1 MVSERSKLTSS
12 HLRRQAFVY
21 LRQSSQAQLERNV
34 ESTARQ
40 YALVERA
47 IELGFT
53 REQIVVIDEDL
64 GISGSGMSERS
75 GFARLAAE
83 VALGHAGLVLG
94 LEVSRLARNNA
105 DWYRLLDLCGV
116 TDTVIGDSDGIYHP
130 GSFNDRLLLGLKGTM
145 SEAELHVLRTRLE
158 GGIRNKA
165 QRGEL
170 RKALPIGLLWGEE
183 EGEILLDPDEAVRGA
198 IQTIFDRFAELGS
211 VRQVW
216 LWMRREG
223 VQFPLRRWEGEL
235 RWVTPS
241 YHQIHSV
248 LESPVYAGAYAFGKT
263 RRERYVDEHGNTR
276 QRMRRLPQSEW
287 QVLIWDHHPGYI
299 DKATFEANR
308 ERIARNTRPRAH
320 EPGGAVREGQA
331 LLQGIAVCGRCGRKL
346 MVHYQGR
353 SGHRSPAYHCPSSEL
368 AEGRGLWCLRVGGTQ
383 IDQAVAGALLAA
395 LTPAG
400 VKAALVA
407 AESLEADHDAA
418 LAQWR
423 LQLERAQ
430 YHADRAERRYRQVE
444 PEHRLVARG
453 LERDWENALTALH
466 TAQAELE
473 LREHQRPRTLTP
485 VEREGLLALGADLG
499 RVWSASTTT
508 DRDRK
513 QLLRALIEEVIL
525 EVNREERR
533 ATVTLRWRG
542 GAITEL
548 VVPLPRHQPSIRTDE
563 DTIELLKRL
572 AVHYDD
578 ATIAGILNR
587 QGRRSARG
595 ERFTA
600 IIVGGLR
607 RYRNIPAHKPPDQP
621 PDGELLPIRRAADI
635 LGVAPSTLH
644 RMLGDGFIAGEH
656 DTPGAPWRI
665 RVNDQLQALF
675 VEDAPTG
682 YVPIVDAMRALGVSR
697 QTVLQRVK
705 RGELEAIH
713 VRNGRRKGLR
723 ILVPQAETSLFDTT
737 PMNALAV

>member
-1 MVSERSKLTSS
+1 MRERSKLTSS

-53 REQIVVIDEDL
+53 REQVVVIDEDL
-64 GISGSGMSERS
+64 GVSGSGTAERS

-116 TDTVIGDSDGIYHP
+116 TDTVIGDADGLYHP

-145 SEAELHVLRTRLE
+145 SEAELHVLRARLE

-165 QRGEL
+165 ARGEL
-170 RKALPIGLLWGEE
+170 RKALPVGLVWGEA
-183 EGEILLDPDEAVRGA
+183 EGEILLDPDEAIRGA
-198 IQTIFDRFAELGS
+198 IGTIFERFAELGS

-276 QRMRRLPQSEW
+276 QRMRRLPQAEW
-287 QVLIWDHHPGYI
+287 GVLIWDHHPGYI
-299 DKATFEANR
+299 DKAAFERNR
-308 ERIARNTRPRAH
+308 ERIAANTRPRAH
-320 EPGGAVREGQA
+320 EPGGAVREGSA
-331 LLQGIAVCGRCGRKL
+331 LLQGIAVCARCGRKL
-346 MVHYQGR
+346 NVAYDGR
-353 SGHRSPAYHCPSSEL
+353 RGQKRPSYYCP
-368 AEGRGLWCLRVGGTQ
+368 GRILVENRGSWCMRVGGMQ
-383 IDQAVAGALLAA
+383 IDHAVAGALLAA

-400 VKAALVA
+400 VKAALQA
-407 AESLEADHDAA
+407 AEALETDHDAA
-418 LAQWR
+418 LKQWR
-423 LQLERAQ
+423 LQVEQARYRAE
-430 YHADRAERRYRQVE
+430 RAERRYRQVE

-453 LERDWENALTALH
+453 LERDWENTLQQLAAAETELT
-466 TAQAELE
+466 
-473 LREHQRPRTLTP
+473 LREQQRPRALTDD
-485 VEREGLLALGADLG
+485 ERERLLALGADLG
-499 RVWSASTTT
+499 RVWSAPTTT
-508 DRDRK
+508 DRDHK
-513 QLLRALIEEVIL
+513 QLIRCLIEDVTIDIA
-525 EVNREERR
+525 REQRR
-533 ATVTLRWRG
+533 AQLTIRWRG

-548 VVPLPRHQPSIRTDE
+548 AVPLPRRQPTIRTDD
-563 DTIELLKRL
+563 DTIELIRRL
-572 AVHYDD
+572 AAHYDD
-578 ATIAGILNR
+578 GRIAGILNR

-607 RYRNIPAHKPPDQP
+607 RYRGIPAHQP
-621 PDGELLPIRRAADI
+621 HTEPSDGELVPVYKAADE
-635 LGVAPSTLH
+635 LGVAPSTIFRWLQA
-644 RMLGDGFIAGEH
+644 GFIRGEQ

-665 RVNDQLQALF
+665 RLDDHLRSLF
-675 VEDAPTG
+675 VEHAPPG
-682 YVPIVDAMRALGVSR
+682 YVPIVDAMRILGVSR

-705 RGELEAIH
+705 RGELDALH

-723 ILVPQAETSLFDTT
+723 IRVPQPDTTLFDTT
-737 PMNALAV
+737 PMNAKAV